1 MNRRIHELALA
12 ASLGEPAPP
21 VVVIAGGVGRG
32 KSFTARVI
40 ARWAAAKNAR
50 QAVGKCPSCDGS
62 RLVEGPDGWRYCEC
76 SKRRGFKVE
85 HIRAYKVG
93 DAAHSL
99 LTIFTLA
106 EGFDDRAE
114 AARKRVA
121 DMLAAD
127 LLIIDDLGSERNPPP
142 TFEPALSS
150 LVEQRT
156 EKRRPTWIITNITG
170 DEIANRYK
178 ERAHSRITG
187 PAETILL
194 TGRDRRRR
202 AA

>member
-1 MNRRIHELALA
+1 MPRPSREVPRVYGACKCLSRRLLKI
-12 ASLGEPAPP
+12 
-21 VVVIAGGVGRG
+21 
-32 KSFTARVI
+32 
-40 ARWAAAKNAR
+40 
-50 QAVGKCPSCDGS
+50 
-62 RLVEGPDGWRYCEC
+62 
-76 SKRRGFKVE
+76 E
-85 HIRAYKVG
+85 HVRAFRIG
-93 DAAHSL
+93 DPAHSL

-106 EGFDDRAE
+106 EGFDDRAD
-114 AARKRVA
+114 AARKRIA
-121 DMLAAD
+121 DMLGAD

-156 EKRRPTWIITNITG
+156 EARKPTWIITNITG
-170 DEIANRYK
+170 DEIENRYK
-178 ERAHSRITG
+178 ARAHSRIVG